1 MKVLKNLLA
10 VLLMLT
16 IAMSCDPNDPV
27 IDPGTPTSELKLYL
41 IDTAKI
47 NSIKSDGTGEQI
59 LINRKFNT
67 SSYISGLCFN
77 NEGTR
82 MIYVDEQNPNFTG
95 IKSTIRSANLD
106 GSDDKEIY
114 QVIDDMQIDMIKVTD
129 DNKIFAIQSNWQLSN
144 IKNITMNLDG
154 TGVQVVTGY
163 RIYTDLTKNKK
174 YGISRSGS
182 GTNPNRISIIDL
194 TGDAGAG
201 SLYMNVDFPD
211 FPYEGSFSNDGKYA
225 IIPFKDGANLKLRV
239 VDMMAKTFT
248 DKIIKSNYTASW
260 AYLFARLSNDG
271 KKLVYTIA
279 GDTPKSETIII
290 NLSDNTSSS
299 FLNNDDNIFEVYPY

>member
-1 MKVLKNLLA
+1 MKTLKSIFAFLILA
-10 VLLMLT
+10 ST
-16 IAMSCDPNDPV
+16 ICCNTNDPIVDPNINNGDLKV
-27 IDPGTPTSELKLYL
+27 IL

-47 NSIKSDGTGEQI
+47 NSIKTDGTSEQI

-114 QVIDDMQIDMIKVTD
+114 QVMDDMQIDMIKVTD
-129 DNKIFAIQSNWQLSN
+129 DNKIFAIQSNGQLNS

-174 YGISRSGS
+174 YAISRSGS

-239 VDMMAKTFT
+239 VDMVAKTFT
-248 DKIIKSNYTASW
+248 DKIIKSNYTGSW

-279 GDTPKSETIII
+279 GDTPKSETIIF